1 MPLLEAMGQNTIR
14 IGDLS
19 QAANLV
25 KLSCNF
31 LIASLLEALSEAMA
45 LIGKAGIDQHR
56 YYELLTSTLFAGPV
70 CRKLREA
77 ESLGRSISLRRL
89 PQS

>member
-1 MPLLEAMGQNTIR
+1 MWRLLGRLFIVAAGAADVVSACMPLLEAMGQKTIR
-14 IGDLS
+14 IGDLP

-45 LIGKAGIDQHR
+45 LIGKAG
-56 YYELLTSTLFAGPV
+56 LN
-70 CRKLREA
+70 
-77 ESLGRSISLRRL
+77 
-89 PQS
+89 